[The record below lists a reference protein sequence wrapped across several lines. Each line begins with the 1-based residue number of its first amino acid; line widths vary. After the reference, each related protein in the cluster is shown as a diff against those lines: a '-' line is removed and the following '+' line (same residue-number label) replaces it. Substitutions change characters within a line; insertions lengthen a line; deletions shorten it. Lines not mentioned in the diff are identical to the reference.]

1 MENIQAEKK
10 NATDEDVIAV
20 AKLAKFDKFVHNC
33 LSKKVGEQSPQ
44 LFY

>member
-10 NATDEDVIAV
+10 NATYEDVIV
-20 AKLAKFDKFVHNC
+20 VEKSC
-33 LSKKVGEQSPQ
+33 GEQSPQ